1 MRTGFFIVLT
11 LLGYS
16 CTEISY
22 KEPQPKGVAA
32 LKKIPGKLQ
41 GRYQLSENGSVLDV
55 RVVVFERGYRIE
67 PKDTTEKT
75 DEFLLSD
82 SLVLKHYKG
91 YYFLNIRSAYSW
103 RLRIVERKK
112 NGDLQL
118 IEMKKVPEGEASS
131 KEFLDKLQAEVPVI
145 KTEVNGYPQYLIDP
159 TPRKLLDLIKKGF
172 FGKKTLFVKESER

>member
-1 MRTGFFIVLT
+1 MRYGLFIIFA
-11 LLGYS
+11 LLLYS

-32 LKKIPGKLQ
+32 LKKIPVKLH
-41 GRYQLSENGSVLDV
+41 GRYQLSENGMLLDDKL
-55 RVVVFERGYRIE
+55 VVFENGYRIE
-67 PKDTTEKT
+67 PKDSTEKT

-118 IEMKKVPEGEASS
+118 LEMKNVPEDQATRQ
-131 KEFLDKLQAEVPVI
+131 EFLDRLQAEVPVI
-145 KTEVNGYPQYLIDP
+145 KTEINGNPQYLIDP
-159 TPRKLLDLIKKGF
+159 SPRKLLDLINKGF
-172 FGKKTLFVKESER
+172 FENKTLLVKESKR